1 MPMTFL
7 YPAFLLFAS
16 VSSLAMA
23 LLAQYGFGLLPCPL
37 CIYQR
42 IPYVVTA
49 VLSLIALLPAV
60 PRRARLW
67 LIGLSCVAFLV
78 DGGIAV
84 FHVGVEQHWW
94 AGLEACM
101 GGGPQPQSVDQLR
114 AMLSVAPKT
123 PRCDEIPWS
132 LFGISIAGFNV
143 MYALGL
149 AGCAAWATLRLK
161 DQP

>member
-1 MPMTFL
+1 MPTISIL
-7 YPAFLLFAS
+7 PALLLLAS
-16 VSSLAMA
+16 VAPLGVM
-23 LLAQYGFGLLPCPL
+23 LVAQYGFGLLPCPL

-42 IPYVVTA
+42 IPYA
-49 VLSLIALLPAV
+49 VSAALALIALLPAV
-60 PRRARLW
+60 PRKAR
-67 LIGLSCVAFLV
+67 IGLFGLSALALLV
-78 DGGIAV
+78 DGGIAA

-114 AMLSVAPKT
+114 ALLAAPSKT

-149 AGCAAWATLRLK
+149 AGFAAWATLRLK
-161 DQP
+161 DRA